1 MSLLDDM
8 CRVDGTRLAVPGS
21 TSQMENIVKFLVEE
35 EPTWGTGP
43 EEPADSRLFL
53 GFREVQQS
61 RLSSQFAFQCCD
73 LPQLLNTEKNVPFSL
88 NLQLIFKFE
97 VFRVSN
103 RE

>member
-21 TSQMENIVKFLVEE
+21 TTQMENIVKFLVEE

-53 GFREVQQS
+53 GFRTDSGAISVS
-61 RLSSQFAFQCCD
+61 ARQFAPYAA
-73 LPQLLNTEKNVPFSL
+73 PQGGDFS
-88 NLQLIFKFE
+88 
-97 VFRVSN
+97 RVLA
-103 RE
+103 